1 MPRPYGGLSLT
12 HIFLRGASCRSYVGD
27 TLELPKLGP
36 GKPTRHTAHNSAE
49 VGPVLPGPRSPQS
62 VADSALVISR
72 LAWGQGALGLTACG
86 SEWGLVSQGAPVWC
100 QQKKPQVR
108 VGQRQ
113 RRSGVTSPS
122 TRGLET
128 AGFFLLLVA

>member
-1 MPRPYGGLSLT
+1 M
-12 HIFLRGASCRSYVGD
+12 GD

-113 RRSGVTSPS
+113 RRSGVTLRFSGTALVWEVDYAYKAS
-122 TRGLET
+122 TAACG
-128 AGFFLLLVA
+128 